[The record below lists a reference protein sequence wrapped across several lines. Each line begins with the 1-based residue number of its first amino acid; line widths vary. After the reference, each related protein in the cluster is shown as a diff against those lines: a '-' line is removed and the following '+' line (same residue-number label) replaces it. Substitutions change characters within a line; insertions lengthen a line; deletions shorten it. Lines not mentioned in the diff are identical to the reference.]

1 MEFLVGSVWAAG
13 IAICVAACGC
23 GIGMGFAV
31 NGAMN
36 GISRNPEASGKIQI
50 NMLIGLALIE
60 SLCIYALV
68 VALILIFAHPAAP
81 AILGALGGH

>member
-1 MEFLVGSVWAAG
+1 MEFLVASVWAAG
-13 IAICVAACGC
+13 IAICVAAAGC

-60 SLCIYALV
+60 SL
-68 VALILIFAHPAAP
+68 
-81 AILGALGGH
+81 